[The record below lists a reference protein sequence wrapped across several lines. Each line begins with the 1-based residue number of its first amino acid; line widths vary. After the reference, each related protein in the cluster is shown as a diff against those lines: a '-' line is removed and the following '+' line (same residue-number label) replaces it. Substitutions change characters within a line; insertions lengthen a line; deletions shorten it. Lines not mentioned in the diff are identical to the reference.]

1 MFIIEDVEVDPA
13 DTLLNNN
20 KDKIADLKH
29 LMEFESFVR
38 LDSINYEEIMNK
50 EQPLLS
56 KDTEV
61 N

>member
-1 MFIIEDVEVDPA
+1 MFIIEDVEVNPA
-13 DTLLNNN
+13 DTLLKNSN
-20 KDKIADLKH
+20 DKIGDLKH
-29 LMEFESFVR
+29 LMEFESFLK

-50 EQPLLS
+50 EHPLLS